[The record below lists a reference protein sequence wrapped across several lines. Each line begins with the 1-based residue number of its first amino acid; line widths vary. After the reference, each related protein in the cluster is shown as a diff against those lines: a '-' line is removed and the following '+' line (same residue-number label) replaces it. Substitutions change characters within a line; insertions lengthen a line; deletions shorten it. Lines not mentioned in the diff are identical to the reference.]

1 MRLPRVQ
8 LFEFNDSNWAPAA
21 LRDTLVES
29 LSLALERGRVLRDA
43 VAPFLRFLDACGS
56 TEVLDLC
63 AGAGQPAAIFA
74 REILA
79 AGRTPPRFVLTDL
92 FPHPAAWRALQATLP
107 SYLSFV
113 EQSVD
118 ATNIPPALGGGRARL
133 IVNALHHFPPRQARA
148 LLLEMAREAPGI
160 FVAEGIHQNPLRFA
174 ALAPSALPALYASPL
189 RAKGDFAGRAAL
201 TWLSP
206 LALAAS
212 VWDGCVSSL
221 RAYTR
226 EELLELVAPLGD
238 AWRWDWGELDFN
250 GFGKGCWFSGVR
262 SGR

>member
-1 MRLPRVQ
+1 MRLPRLQ
-8 LFEFNDSNWAPAA
+8 LFEFNDSAWAPAA

-43 VAPFLRFLDACGS
+43 VAPFRRFLDACG
-56 TEVLDLC
+56 TAEVLDLC

-79 AGRTPPRFVLTDL
+79 AGGAPPRFVLTDL
-92 FPHPAAWRALQATLP
+92 FPQPEAWRALQHELP
-107 SYLSFV
+107 CLDFV
-113 EQSVD
+113 AQPVD
-118 ATNIPPALGGGRARL
+118 ATDLPPALGGRRARL
-133 IVNALHHFPPRQARA
+133 IVNALHHFPPRQAQA

-160 FVAEGIHQNPLRFA
+160 FVAEGIHPNPLRFA
-174 ALAPSALPALYASPL
+174 ALAPSALPALYAGPL
-189 RAKGDFAGRAAL
+189 RARGDFGRRAAL

-226 EELLELVAPLGD
+226 AELLELVAPLGD

-250 GFGKGCWFSGVR
+250 GFGKGAWFSGVR
-262 SGR
+262 AR